1 MKEYLLEAG
10 LYIEINIVKMKTR
23 ILSLIQAITA
33 IIIFAFRI
41 FYSPSNKNI
50 FDNMNNL
57 FNYKMPE
64 IKSVIYFFLIMS
76 LFASAFLIK
85 KNITNQIILCVLII
99 LNLFIIFLSIRVW

>member
-1 MKEYLLEAG
+1 
-10 LYIEINIVKMKTR
+10 MKTR
-23 ILSLIQAITA
+23 ILSLIQVITA

-41 FYSPSNKNI
+41 FYSSSSKNI
-50 FDNMNNL
+50 FDNINNL

-85 KNITNQIILCVLII
+85 KNIINQIILCALII
-99 LNLFIIFLSIRVW
+99 LNLFIIFLSIKVW